1 MMLHLVK
8 EDIMAY
14 ERFVDKVKEEVQQ
27 QMGEEF
33 EVKLLTVIKN
43 NGHEWESMVVT
54 REGKTIAPAIYLKA
68 YYDSYL
74 NGTVFEELVYRLRKI
89 YEHCSIPYLE
99 EGFEFSFE
107 LMKSY
112 IYYRLVNYRQNEAI
126 LKEVPHLKFLDLAI
140 TFHCLVRNDEDG
152 IGSIRITNEH
162 IKQWDVQL
170 DDIKKLSMVNTPQL
184 FPAVIKSME
193 DMLEDLLGLKSCDE
207 IDLLNDVE
215 LRNISLDHT
224 MQDTGQA
231 MYVLTNQK
239 GINGASCLLYP
250 GIIREFSLKVNSD
263 LVILPSSIH
272 EVILLPVK
280 GNIKKK
286 CLMDIVNDVNQSQVL
301 PEEYLSNEIYFYI
314 KDKNVFRK

>member
-1 MMLHLVK
+1 MLHLVK

-14 ERFVDKVKEEVQQ
+14 ERFIDKVKEEVQE

-33 EVKLLTVIKN
+33 EVKLLTIIRN
-43 NGHEWESMVVT
+43 NGHEWDSMVVS

-74 NGTVFEELVYRLRKI
+74 NGTVFDELVYRLCKI
-89 YEHCSIPYLE
+89 YEHCSIPYFE

-107 LMKSY
+107 LMHSY

-126 LKEVPHLKFLDLAI
+126 LDTVPHMKFLDLAI
-140 TFHCLVRNDEDG
+140 TFHCLVRNDEEG

-162 IKQWDVQL
+162 MKQWDVHL
-170 DDIKKLSMVNTPQL
+170 DDIKKLSMVNTPNL

-193 DMLEDLLGLKSCDE
+193 DMLGDLLGLQSSEEFDRMNDE
-207 IDLLNDVE
+207 E
-215 LRNISLDHT
+215 LRNISIEHKF
-224 MQDTGQA
+224 QGTGQA

-250 GIIREFSLKVNSD
+250 GVIRDFALKVNSD

-272 EVILLPVK
+272 EVILLPIN
-280 GNIKKK
+280 GNFERKS
-286 CLMDIVNDVNQSQVL
+286 LVNIVNDVNYAQVS
-301 PEEYLSNEIYFYI
+301 PEEYLSNDIYFYL